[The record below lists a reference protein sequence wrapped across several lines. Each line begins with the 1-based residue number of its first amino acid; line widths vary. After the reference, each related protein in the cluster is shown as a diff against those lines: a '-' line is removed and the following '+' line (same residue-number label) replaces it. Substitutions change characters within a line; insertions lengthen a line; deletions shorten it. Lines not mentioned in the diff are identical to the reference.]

1 MPALLFQKKTVLLQQ
16 EQNLCWHPQGSG
28 NRMDKEEAGKFH
40 FLIFLLIGSKIMT
53 SDCFS
58 NSDYYGFHDTFF
70 LKVLGNFN
78 FRIYALLIQ
87 S

>member
-1 MPALLFQKKTVLLQQ
+1 
-16 EQNLCWHPQGSG
+16 
-28 NRMDKEEAGKFH
+28 
-40 FLIFLLIGSKIMT
+40 MT

-87 S
+87 SWKMSFLFPK